1 MDFSI
6 LYAMQTLR
14 SPVLDALVLGLTTV
28 MGSYGQI
35 WPVLGVVLC
44 LFPKTRRCGAAM
56 LLSYALVFVVGQYGL
71 KDWIARPRPCHL
83 DQSVELL
90 VTAPA
95 SYSFPSTHT
104 AWAFAAAT
112 SVLLYFRKPGVVLM
126 VVAAL
131 IGLSRMYLF
140 VHFPTDVL
148 FGAVL
153 GAALAALAVW
163 VVGKLS
169 TLLSS
174 RQARQH
180 TP

>member
-1 MDFSI
+1 M
-6 LYAMQTLR
+6 LYAIAALR

-44 LFPKTRRCGAAM
+44 LFPKTRRCGAAI
-56 LLSYALVFVVGQYGL
+56 LVSYALVFVVGQYTL

-90 VTAPA
+90 VKYPS
-95 SYSFPSTHT
+95 SYSCPSTHT

-112 SVLLYFRKPGVVLM
+112 SVLLYFKRPGVVLM

-131 IGLSRMYLF
+131 IGFSRMYLF

-153 GAALAALAVW
+153 GAALALLTFW
-163 VVGKLS
+163 GLGKLS
-169 TLLSS
+169 S
-174 RQARQH
+174 RCRARKAGHQAQ
-180 TP
+180 